1 MPNFTLSE
9 IATVALV
16 ILIVFGP
23 QRLPEMAQKA
33 GQLVRKSRSIIA
45 DLRKEFEGEWS
56 EVSEP
61 LKEVRREVEGI
72 KEEMGSSLRSL
83 SEDVNKAKEEI
94 EAEFAE
100 TKKKLED
107 QISETGAA
115 DSEEATGEQP
125 TSGESPSQQ
134 EDTPDMGDET

>member
-9 IATVALV
+9 IVTVALV

-33 GQLVRKSRSIIA
+33 GQLVRKSRLIIS
-45 DLRKEFEGEWS
+45 DLRREFEGEWS

-61 LKEVRREVEGI
+61 LKEVRREVDGI

-83 SEDVNKAKEEI
+83 SDDVNKAKEEI
-94 EAEFAE
+94 ETQLAE

-107 QISETGAA
+107 QISETSAA
-115 DSEEATGEQP
+115 DSDEQP
-125 TSGESPSQQ
+125 ASGEAPSEQ